1 MSLFERIL
9 TAAITLLV
17 GLIAFVMLAPVVM
30 IDVEI
35 YAAGDPEKFFYCA
48 TGSLNVPPARFVAS
62 GAVPEGD
69 ESYC

>member
-1 MSLFERIL
+1 MRMPTIVEYLLAVIVIL
-9 TAAITLLV
+9 LLILEFRFAAAL
-17 GLIAFVMLAPVVM
+17 

-35 YAAGDPEKFFYCA
+35 YENRETGKMFYCA
-48 TGSLNVPPARFVAS
+48 TGSLTDPPFRYVGS